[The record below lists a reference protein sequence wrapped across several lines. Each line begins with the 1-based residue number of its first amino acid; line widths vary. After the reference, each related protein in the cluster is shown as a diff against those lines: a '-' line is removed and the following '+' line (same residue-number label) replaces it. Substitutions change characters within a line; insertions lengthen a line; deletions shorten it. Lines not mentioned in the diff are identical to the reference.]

1 MILIVGLGNPGEKY
15 ESTRH
20 NLGFM
25 AVDDLAQIFNGKWK
39 TAKKFG
45 CQLAFVDT
53 TILGQEGKLMLAK
66 PQTFMNA
73 SGFAVNKL
81 TSFYKI
87 ETSNLWVIHDDLDI
101 APGKFKIKSKGGS
114 AGHRGVSS
122 IVEQLG
128 TTEFVRFRLGIGRPF
143 QPGEERLE
151 KYVLEG
157 LSSKDMSDAKKGIKK
172 VCQAIIFA
180 LEKGV
185 PAAQN
190 RYNEQFF

>member
-15 ESTRH
+15 ENTRH

-25 AVDDLAQIFNGKWK
+25 AIDDLAQIYNGKWK
-39 TAKKFG
+39 TEKKFD
-45 CQLAFVDT
+45 CQLAIIDT
-53 TILGQEGKLMLAK
+53 KILGQEGKLILVK
-66 PQTFMNA
+66 PLTFMNA
-73 SGFAVNKL
+73 SGFAVSKL
-81 TSFYKI
+81 MSFYKI
-87 ETSNLWVIHDDLDI
+87 EPKNLWVIHDDLDI

-172 VCQAIIFA
+172 VIQAITFA
-180 LEKGV
+180 LEEGV
-185 PAAQN
+185 SAAQN
-190 RYNEQFF
+190 RYNE